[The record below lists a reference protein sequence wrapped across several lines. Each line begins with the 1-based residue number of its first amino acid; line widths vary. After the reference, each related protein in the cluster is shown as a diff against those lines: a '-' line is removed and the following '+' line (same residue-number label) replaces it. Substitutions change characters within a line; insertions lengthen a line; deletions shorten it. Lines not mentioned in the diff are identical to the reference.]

1 MQFLDVG
8 STYTAL
14 KDEIDLAMSDVMA
27 KGYFIG
33 GPSVDRFEREF
44 AAYCQAAHAVGAG
57 NGLDALVLILRAMG
71 IGPGD
76 EVIVPAHTF
85 IATWLAVS
93 FVGAKPVPVDADWA
107 DMNMDLTL
115 VEAAV
120 TSRTRAIIVVHLY
133 GNPADVSPLKNLCE
147 NNQIKLIED
156 AAQAHGACVG
166 SAHVGSMC
174 DAAAFSFYPGKN
186 LGAFGDGGAITT
198 NDGDLASAC
207 RVLGNY
213 GSVEKYVHDV
223 QGQNSRL
230 DPLQSEV
237 LSVKLKV
244 LGEWNG
250 RRRQIASRYLE
261 AFAELKSLTLPT
273 VAAQSVPVWHLFVV
287 RHSKRDLLEVKLRE
301 RGIPTLKHYPIPNHK
316 AGAYVSDF
324 AGTSFPVTEK
334 ICAQCLSLPIGPHMS
349 DDEVDDVIGAM
360 RDVVP
365 KL

>member
-14 KDEIDLAMSDVMA
+14 KDEIDLAVSDVMA

-33 GPSVDRFEREF
+33 GPSVDRFEKEF
-44 AAYCQAAHAVGAG
+44 AAYCQAEHAVGAG
-57 NGLDALVLILRAMG
+57 NGLDALVLILRAIG

-93 FVGAKPVPVDADWA
+93 LVGAKPVPVDADWA

-115 VEAAV
+115 VEVAV
-120 TSRTRAIIVVHLY
+120 TPRTRAIIIVHLY
-133 GNPADVSPLKNLCE
+133 GNPVDVLPLKSLLE

-156 AAQAHGACVG
+156 AAQAHGARVG
-166 SAHVGSMC
+166 SAYVGSMG

-237 LSVKLKV
+237 LWVKLKA
-244 LGEWNG
+244 LDEWNQ

-261 AFAELKSLTLPT
+261 AFAELTSLTLPSF
-273 VAAQSVPVWHLFVV
+273 AAQSVPVWHLFVV
-287 RHSKRDLLEVKLRE
+287 RNPKRDQLEAELRD
-301 RGIPTLKHYPIPNHK
+301 RGIPTLKHYPIPNHR
-316 AGAYVSDF
+316 AGAYSREF
-324 AGTSFPVTEK
+324 TGASFPVTEK
-334 ICAQCLSLPIGPHMS
+334 ICAQCLSLPIGPHLS
-349 DDEVDDVIGAM
+349 DDEVDDVIRAV
-360 RDVVP
+360 RDVVST
-365 KL
+365 L